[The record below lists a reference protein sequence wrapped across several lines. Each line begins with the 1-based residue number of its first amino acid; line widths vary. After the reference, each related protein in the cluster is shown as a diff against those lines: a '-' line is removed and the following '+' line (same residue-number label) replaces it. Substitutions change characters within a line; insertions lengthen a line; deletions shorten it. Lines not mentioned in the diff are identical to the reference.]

1 MEAEGLDADVEED
14 DEEREKLRQKLQSA
28 KQWKA
33 FGLTR
38 KTVKR
43 NCMTW
48 AYSSEEYGFAEQL
61 RKEIMEPLQKRVR
74 DPLDELTE
82 HPFGKDKGFRAS
94 WYMAVVNHEAIRA
107 EVKSAADGMDFFQA
121 IVRLCNDA
129 DIHLKYTTPLGFPG
143 LPKLQGQGKGVDVE
157 ATEVRRVRG
166 AVFDKKNVKFE
177 PSEDDEE
184 KQVWTCPSCGHLNK
198 ESGQWKVVSTK
209 IDLPHWDA
217 PSRSRK

>member
-1 MEAEGLDADVEED
+1 MGV
-14 DEEREKLRQKLQSA
+14 
-28 KQWKA
+28 
-33 FGLTR
+33 F
-38 KTVKR
+38 V
-43 NCMTW
+43 
-48 AYSSEEYGFAEQL
+48 EEYGFAEQL

-129 DIHLKYTTPLGFPG
+129 DIHLKYTTPLGFPVYQNYRDREKEWVSK
-143 LPKLQGQGKGVDVE
+143 PKQKCGE
-157 ATEVRRVRG
+157 CE

-198 ESGQWKVVSTK
+198 EVASGRLCRQKSTCLTGTHRPGHGK
-209 IDLPHWDA
+209 
-217 PSRSRK
+217 

>member
-1 MEAEGLDADVEED
+1 
-14 DEEREKLRQKLQSA
+14 
-28 KQWKA
+28 
-33 FGLTR
+33 
-38 KTVKR
+38 
-43 NCMTW
+43 MTW

-129 DIHLKYTTPLGFPG
+129 DITSNTPRRWASRSTKTTGTG
-143 LPKLQGQGKGVDVE
+143 
-157 ATEVRRVRG
+157 RRSGCRSKQKCG
-166 AVFDKKNVKFE
+166 ECEAVFDKNVKFE
-177 PSEDDEE
+177 PA
-184 KQVWTCPSCGHLNK
+184 KTMK
-198 ESGQWKVVSTK
+198 K
-209 IDLPHWDA
+209 
-217 PSRSRK
+217 SRFGPARPAAA